1 MTSGLRRFLDSTQ
14 EKRQQQQQQQEVERC
29 ELCSEVAGET
39 HGHIVDMHSRNI
51 MCACRPCYMLFNAEG
66 TTGQRFKSIPE
77 RHLYAD
83 DFKLDRATWDH
94 IGIPVRMAFFFTNS
108 EVEGTVAFYPSPAG
122 ATESLL
128 DLDAW
133 HRVLE
138 DNPAFADTR
147 ADVEALLLNRV
158 DSTFECFLVPIDAC
172 YRLVGLVKLH
182 WRGFDGGTEA
192 WEQIDGFFAELR
204 EASERVGGG
213 SGG

>member
-1 MTSGLRRFLDSTQ
+1 MTSGLRRFLDSKQ
-14 EKRQQQQQQQEVERC
+14 AKRQQPEEERC
-29 ELCSEVAGET
+29 ELCSVVAGEH

-51 MCACRPCYMLFNAEG
+51 LCACRPCYTLFNADG
-66 TTGQRFKSIPE
+66 TTGQRFKSIPD
-77 RHLYAD
+77 RYLYTDA
-83 DFKLDRATWDH
+83 FSLDRSTWDN

-133 HRVLE
+133 QRVLE
-138 DNPAFADTR
+138 KNPAFADPM
-147 ADVEALLLNRV
+147 ADVEALLLNRQ
-158 DSTFECFLVPIDAC
+158 DDNTFECYLVPIDAC

-192 WEQIDGFFAELR
+192 WEHIDGFFAELR
-204 EASERVGGG
+204 ERSERVGGG
-213 SGG
+213 SGE